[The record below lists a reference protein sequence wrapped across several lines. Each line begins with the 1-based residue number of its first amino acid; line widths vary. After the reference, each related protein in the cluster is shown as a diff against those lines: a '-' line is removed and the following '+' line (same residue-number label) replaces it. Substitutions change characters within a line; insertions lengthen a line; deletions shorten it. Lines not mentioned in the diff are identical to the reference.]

1 MMVRDLAW
9 LVQLGELGHVTETA
23 AALGTSQPTLSRALA
38 RLEEELGVRV
48 FERTPTGVE
57 PTPDGRLVLDAAR
70 DLVARHDQLRAA
82 RGRAV
87 CHRAWP
93 VLHGRAAAPRQDG
106 VVGVP
111 RAGVARDVLPGL
123 QEDRNQ
129 PAENHQDSKDGQ
141 NYGKDVIHSPSFS

>member
-38 RLEEELGVRV
+38 RLEDELGVRV

-70 DLVARHDQLRAA
+70 DLVARHDQPTDAELQTLGETDRSSAEMQLR
-82 RGRAV
+82 
-87 CHRAWP
+87 
-93 VLHGRAAAPRQDG
+93 
-106 VVGVP
+106 
-111 RAGVARDVLPGL
+111 
-123 QEDRNQ
+123 E
-129 PAENHQDSKDGQ
+129 
-141 NYGKDVIHSPSFS
+141 